1 VHHLQQP
8 IRSRRLRRRRNLP
21 AEKRRL
27 KWFLV
32 RVQLQSRR
40 RLPANSNS
48 GFRVCSNQSGR
59 RPPVHRREFSACK
72 WQWRCGKGQ
81 RCTAVCHARAKR
93 TAPVANNGSPR
104 ARSRLSFP
112 ICSLPGAAV
121 IAVLAAAST
130 GAISQAVDTTA
141 STLNAVNSQR
151 YARADWSLDDW
162 PVRLCKSDGSNAANP
177 C

>member
-1 VHHLQQP
+1 MHHLQQP
-8 IRSRRLRRRRNLP
+8 IRSRRLRRHPDLP
-21 AEKRRL
+21 AEKQRL

-32 RVQLQSRR
+32 RVQLQLRR

-48 GFRVCSNQSGR
+48 GFHVCSNQSGR

-72 WQWRCGKGQ
+72 WQWRCGK
-81 RCTAVCHARAKR
+81 A
-93 TAPVANNGSPR
+93 ANNGSPR

-121 IAVLAAAST
+121 VEVLAAAST
-130 GAISQAVDTTA
+130 GAISHAVDKTA

-151 YARADWSLDDW
+151 YARADWSVDDW
-162 PVRLCKSDGSNAANP
+162 PVRLCNSDGSNAANP